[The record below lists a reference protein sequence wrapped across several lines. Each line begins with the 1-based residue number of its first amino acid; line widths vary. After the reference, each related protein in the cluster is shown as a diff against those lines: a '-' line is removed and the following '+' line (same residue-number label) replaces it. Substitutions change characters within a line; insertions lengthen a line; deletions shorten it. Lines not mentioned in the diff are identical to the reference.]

1 MTAAFVCASPIV
13 VVSTDS
19 AGLVELVAPVEPV
32 GLAGLAGPVEPAG
45 LGPVG
50 LEPVEPD
57 RLAVVLKYK

>member
-19 AGLVELVAPVEPV
+19 AGLVELVAPVEP
-32 GLAGLAGPVEPAG
+32 AGLAGPVEPAG

-57 RLAVVLKYK
+57 RLVVVLEYK

>member
-1 MTAAFVCASPIV
+1 MTAAFVCASLIV

-19 AGLVELVAPVEPV
+19 AGLVELVAPVGLVGLV
-32 GLAGLAGPVEPAG
+32 GLAGLVEPAG

-57 RLAVVLKYK
+57 LLAVVLKYK